1 MEIILNEREYAEKI
15 VATGVIPKPESDS
28 LYILAKYFEYLGVK
42 NNELE
47 SRLNEFMER
56 NYKNYNAVSWSKTL
70 DYVIHKAKRHDLIE
84 IDYIPVTKNELKT
97 VQEIENKELR
107 QLAFTIL
114 CIAKFYNK
122 INPQNND
129 WVNQDFDYIFDSAR
143 IQKNNNDQA
152 LMFYEL
158 KTLGLVRFS
167 KIPENTN
174 INVLYADDGS
184 EEVLQIRDYR
194 RLGFEY
200 LKYVGEKFINCVDC
214 GILMRP
220 KTQAKRC
227 TKCQK
232 EYRREYYR
240 IHKQNSRSKS
250 EMSTN

>member
-28 LYILAKYFEYLGVK
+28 LYILAKYFKYLGVK
-42 NNELE
+42 NKDLE

-56 NYKNYNAVSWSKTL
+56 NYKNYNAVNWSKTL
-70 DYVIHKAKRHDLIE
+70 EYVVRKAKRHDIIE

-143 IQKNNNDQA
+143 IQKTNNEQA
-152 LMFYEL
+152 SMFFKL
-158 KTLGLVRFS
+158 KTLGLVKFS
-167 KIPENTN
+167 KIIENTN
-174 INVLYADDGS
+174 INVLYVDDNS
-184 EEVLQIRDYR
+184 EEILQIRDFR

-200 LKYVGEKFINCVDC
+200 LKYTGEKFINCVDC
-214 GILMRP
+214 GILLIP

-227 TKCQK
+227 SRCQK
-232 EYRREYYR
+232 QYRNEYMR
-240 IHKQNSRSKS
+240 ILMKNNR
-250 EMSTN
+250 TNK